1 MYLIDLL
8 ISNIFDPTYYFI
20 NTQSFSASTVS
31 SFTTKISIRSLFIIV
46 GVLVAIVMIAI
57 IIIVIGFIGVY
68 FYGIHKRKQMSVNS
82 NSQEMTALPNQPS
95 ILTEYENLPVIASS
109 LTEQRDENEYQEL
122 SQNPSTMTEYTQR
135 SSHTFISS
143 STSAEY
149 TTLCANTLEKHG
161 DYD

>member
-31 SFTTKISIRSLFIIV
+31 PFTTKISIRSLFIIV

-82 NSQEMTALPNQPS
+82 NCQEMTTLSNQPS
-95 ILTEYENLPVIASS
+95 ILTEYES
-109 LTEQRDENEYQEL
+109 YQ
-122 SQNPSTMTEYTQR
+122 
-135 SSHTFISS
+135 
-143 STSAEY
+143 
-149 TTLCANTLEKHG
+149 
-161 DYD
+161 